1 MMIYDKIVESV
12 YEPQS
17 TNVLWLR
24 PTEKGFA
31 FYRYKNGRW
40 EVLRVMNDEG
50 TSSPYDDQ
58 PYDLSGQGS
67 TPGPN
72 TVGTEQLIDGAVELE
87 DLHDDV
93 KGKIQKTYDVSDESL
108 LMDFDI
114 QP

>member
-1 MMIYDKIVESV
+1 MVILSKIVLSQT
-12 YEPQS
+12 EPPWTS
-17 TNVLWLR
+17 ALWLK
-24 PTEKGFA
+24 PTEGGIGF
-31 FYRYKNGRW
+31 YVWLEGRW
-40 EVLRVMNDEG
+40 QILRPMNDMK
-50 TSSPYDDQ
+50 TSNPYDDQ

-72 TVGTEQLIDGAVELE
+72 TVGTEQIMDGAVEME

-108 LMDFDI
+108 FMDFDI